1 MKKAFITPELQISGL
16 CEFEDTEE
24 LNPRNIKKVIEK
36 FKLAVKNGFKI
47 EVLDLTDN
55 PEITTGTLIT
65 VNDHINC
72 TGDNPLRGNQ
82 KLFKTDFPD
91 LTRIYKQ
98 HSRGVI
104 TTSWGSHKTEP
115 QTNKFPTKYFCYF
128 GIIAGALGLQPI
140 SGFLVNQ
147 QQENLLV

>member
-1 MKKAFITPELQISGL
+1 MIKAFITPELQISGL
-16 CEFEDTEE
+16 CEFENAEE
-24 LNPRNIKKVIEK
+24 LNPQNIKRVIEK
-36 FKLAVKNGFKI
+36 FKSADKKGFNI
-47 EVLDLTDN
+47 EVLDLTYN
-55 PEITTGTLIT
+55 PEITTSNIIT

-104 TTSWGSHKTEP
+104 TTSWGSRNTGS

-147 QQENLLV
+147 QQENMLV